1 MRNLSLII
9 LSMMTA
15 LSSNAIAASLVD
27 MIAAPLQSNVTLSPQ
42 ELEKKAMEHIA
53 QGNLTKEHIS
63 QDVNAT
69 AEQLKKQAVEHLNQT
84 LNITPEQLQ
93 QRASEE
99 LKNQVS
105 QRVQQ
110 PGFEAVI
117 AIASLLGISFILRRN
132 N

>member
-1 MRNLSLII
+1 MRNLNLII
-9 LSMMTA
+9 LSLMT
-15 LSSNAIAASLVD
+15 LSSTAMAVNPID
-27 MIAAPLQSNVTLSPQ
+27 MIAAPLQGNSTLSPQ

-69 AEQLKKQAVEHLNQT
+69 KEQLKKQALEQVNKS

-93 QRASEE
+93 QRAKEE
-99 LKNQVS
+99 LKNQVN

-110 PGFEAVI
+110 PGFDAILAVAGI
-117 AIASLLGISFILRRN
+117 LGIAFALRRN

>member
-9 LSMMTA
+9 LFLMTA
-15 LSSNAIAASLVD
+15 LSSNVLAANPVDTIASSL
-27 MIAAPLQSNVTLSPQ
+27 QNNVNLSQQ
-42 ELEKKAMEHIA
+42 ELEKKAIEHIA
-53 QGNLTKEHIS
+53 QGNLTRDHIS

-69 AEQLKKQAVEHLNQT
+69 KEQLKKQALEQVNKT

-93 QRASEE
+93 QRAKEE
-99 LKNQVS
+99 IKNQVN

-110 PGFEAVI
+110 PGFEAIFAVAGI
-117 AIASLLGISFILRRN
+117 LGIAFALRRN